1 MSAGTP
7 NSPISRRHCTT
18 HAKSPWSACN
28 MRPSQRRPKVSSASI
43 CMKART
49 TGSRTSSNSS
59 RWARRERRSRR
70 NRMHR
75 EFPIRNSCYPSTIEA
90 GAMIMSILARVAD
103 LLQAKTQKLLDRLE
117 DPNDTLDLSYEK
129 MISGLQ
135 ETKQHLAEVVTEQK
149 VLERQIQSAQQEAD
163 QAQENARL
171 ALQSSR
177 EDLARAALSQR
188 QAALEKV
195 DTLGKARANIA
206 AQADKLIGYQRT
218 LEDRIEQF
226 RTQKEVM
233 KSSYAAAQ
241 AQVRVTE
248 SITGVGD
255 HLSHVGD
262 AMRRAEDKVSGMQA
276 KADAMSDL
284 MQAGVLKDPLD
295 HRSSVERELQ
305 NLRNNSSVDA
315 ELEKL

>member
-1 MSAGTP
+1 
-7 NSPISRRHCTT
+7 
-18 HAKSPWSACN
+18 
-28 MRPSQRRPKVSSASI
+28 
-43 CMKART
+43 
-49 TGSRTSSNSS
+49 
-59 RWARRERRSRR
+59 
-70 NRMHR
+70 
-75 EFPIRNSCYPSTIEA
+75 
-90 GAMIMSILARVAD
+90 MSILGRVAD

-188 QAALEKV
+188 QAALEKA

-206 AQADKLIGYQRT
+206 AQADKLLGYQRT

-241 AQVRVTE
+241 AQVKVTE

-305 NLRNNSSVDA
+305 NLRSNSSVDA
-315 ELEKL
+315 ELEKLKAELGKA